1 MTFYVPK
8 SYNGK
13 LLREFIKNECSIT
26 HNMLVRLKKIPFG
39 ILLNGEKV
47 TVRAVIKTGDAVT
60 LSVEDIESDVNP
72 NVFPCGEMTDILYE
86 DEAVLVV
93 NKPSGMPTHTSHGH
107 REDSLSNRVCAYFE
121 KDGIPFVFRAINR
134 LDRDTSGV
142 VLIAKNAFYAAKLSK
157 ALAEGRFEKHYIA
170 LLDGKV
176 EESGKIEGYIRR
188 EEKSIIKRSF
198 STDFS
203 EDADYSLTKYKRLC
217 EKNGISV
224 VLVKLETGR
233 THQIRVHF
241 SSVGAPVLGDTLY
254 GSVNTDINRQLLHAY
269 SLSFPSPV
277 SGDIITVKAPLPD
290 DIVSFLDKND
300 INIKRFL

>member
-1 MTFYVPK
+1 MTFYV
-8 SYNGK
+8 SGEYDGK
-13 LLREFIKNECSIT
+13 LLREFIKNECGIT
-26 HNMLVRLKKIPFG
+26 HNMLVRLKKKPCG
-39 ILLNGEKV
+39 ILLNGEAV
-47 TVRAVIKTGDAVT
+47 TVRAVIREGNTVT
-60 LSVEDIESDVNP
+60 LSVEDIESEVNP
-72 NVFPCGEMTDILYE
+72 NVPPCGEPPEVLYE
-86 DEAVLVV
+86 DEAILAV

-107 REDSLSNRVCAYFE
+107 RDDSLSNRVCAYFK

-157 ALAEGRFEKHYIA
+157 SLVDGQFEKHDIA
-170 LLDGKV
+170 LLDGEV
-176 EESGKIEGYIRR
+176 EECGKIEGYIRR

-198 STDFS
+198 STCFS

-254 GSVNTDINRQLLHAY
+254 GSANIDIDRQLLHAY
-269 SLSFPSPV
+269 SLSFPSPS
-277 SGDIITVKAPLPD
+277 SGEIITVKAPLPD